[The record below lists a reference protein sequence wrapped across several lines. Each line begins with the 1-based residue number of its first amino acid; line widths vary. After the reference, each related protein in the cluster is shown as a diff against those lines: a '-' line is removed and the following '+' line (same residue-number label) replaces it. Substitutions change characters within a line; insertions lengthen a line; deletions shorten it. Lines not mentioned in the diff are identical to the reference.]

1 MAEYDKDEY
10 KFPHEAED
18 EQSETKGKPEEDIE
32 IDIDAENDV
41 TIEIEDDT
49 PVRDR
54 TAKPLEE
61 NVEDPTDEEIDSY
74 TKGAQARI
82 KQLTHARH
90 DERRAKEE
98 AVREKTELERL
109 TQQILDENR
118 RLKEY
123 VKTGE
128 TTYQETLQAKAE
140 AEMEMARRKYKE
152 AQESYDSDAML
163 EAQEN
168 LTDAK
173 MKLESAKNFKP
184 TPLQNSQDDVQRYQT
199 APEAPRLDD
208 KTLRWQAKNQWF
220 GTPGYEEM
228 TAFALGLHQKL
239 VATGVDPR
247 SDEYFDR
254 VDGRLKQVFPEV
266 FNDIKSANP
275 VKAEPTKKPANVVAS
290 ATRSSG
296 AKKVIKLTSTQAR
309 LAEKY
314 GLSHKQYAQEILKL
328 EAQNG

>member
-1 MAEYDKDEY
+1 MPDNDEF
-10 KFPHEAED
+10 KFPHEAE
-18 EQSETKGKPEEDIE
+18 EEAQDNTE
-32 IDIDAENDV
+32 IDIDVSAESDV
-41 TIEIEDDT
+41 DIEIEDDT
-49 PVRDR
+49 PEIDR
-54 TAKPLEE
+54 KAKPLERE
-61 NVEDPTDEEIDSY
+61 VEDPTDEEIESY

-82 KQLTHARH
+82 KELTHARH

-98 AVREKTELERL
+98 ALREKVELERL

-128 TTYQETLQAKAE
+128 TTFQETLQAKAE

-184 TPLQNSQDDVQRYQT
+184 APLQNSQDDVQRYQT

-266 FNDIKSANP
+266 FNDVKGANP

-296 AKKVIKLTSTQAR
+296 AKKVIKLTATQAR

>member
-1 MAEYDKDEY
+1 MPDNDDY
-10 KFPHEAED
+10 KFPHEVED
-18 EQSETKGKPEEDIE
+18 EAQANTE
-32 IDIDAENDV
+32 IDIDVSAESDV
-41 TIEIEDDT
+41 DIEIEDDT
-49 PVRDR
+49 PEIDR
-54 TAKPLEE
+54 KAKPLERE
-61 NVEDPTDEEIDSY
+61 VEDPTDEEIESY

-82 KQLTHARH
+82 KELTHARH

-98 AVREKTELERL
+98 ALREKVELERL

-128 TTYQETLQAKAE
+128 TTFQETLQAKAE
-140 AEMEMARRKYKE
+140 AEMEMARRKFKE

-184 TPLQNSQDDVQRYQT
+184 ASLQNNQDDVQRYQT
-199 APEAPRLDD
+199 APEAPKLDD

-220 GTPGYEEM
+220 GSPGYEEM

-266 FNDIKSANP
+266 FNDVKGANP